1 VLDLDPPMQE
11 IKETSVREA
20 WVLCLILGIVM
31 INFPFVHIFNT
42 VQLIFGIPKLV
53 LYFFIGW
60 PVSIVVI
67 WFFVCN
73 TTADEQPNPDPENE
87 DSL

>member
-1 VLDLDPPMQE
+1 MQK
-11 IKETSVREA
+11 IKETSFREA

-31 INFPFVHIFNT
+31 INFPFVHIFNSD
-42 VQLIFGIPKLV
+42 QLIFGIPKLV

-60 PVSIVVI
+60 PASIAVI
-67 WFFVCN
+67 WFFVCS
-73 TTADEQPNPDPENE
+73 TSADELPNPAPDNE